1 MNTIKAR
8 IKMSNNENLTFH
20 NYEKLDDVRGQW
32 MQVFDELKMQIMDLP
47 DWAQGILMQ
56 DISSALQNRIVVMH
70 EADINSKKIGN
81 R

>member
-1 MNTIKAR
+1 
-8 IKMSNNENLTFH
+8 MSNNENLHFH

-32 MQVFDELKMQIMDLP
+32 MQVFDEVKMQIMGLP
-47 DWAQGILMQ
+47 DWAQGILME

-70 EADINSKKIGN
+70 EAYKNSKEMGN

>member
-1 MNTIKAR
+1 
-8 IKMSNNENLTFH
+8 MSNNENLTFH